1 MNYTNLH
8 SYYEVNMKIGEL
20 AKLTQCHPETIR
32 YYQKI
37 GLLFEPDKDQS
48 GYGRY
53 NHDHLAHVRLLRR
66 SKELGFSQ
74 TQMRE
79 LISLTATPGGSCQRV
94 HELTVRQ
101 LASVKEKILHLQEI
115 TGALNKLKVA
125 CEENT
130 VDECPTLVDMLS
142 FTKS

>member
-1 MNYTNLH
+1 
-8 SYYEVNMKIGEL
+8 MKIGEL

-53 NHDHLAHVRLLRR
+53 SHDHLAHVRLLRR

-79 LISLTATPGGSCQRV
+79 LISLTEDPSDSCHRV

-101 LASVKEKILHLQEI
+101 LASVREKIQHLQEI
-115 TGALNKLKVA
+115 SGALNKLKAA
-125 CEENT
+125 CEKNT

-142 FTKS
+142 FTQS

>member
-1 MNYTNLH
+1 
-8 SYYEVNMKIGEL
+8 MKIGEL